1 MEFGGSLVG
10 GRRFFM
16 YLQYCTTST
25 TVRTE
30 TFWKFFPKIS
40 LTLSPADF
48 FKNASK
54 KNSPQTDCQRDGA
67 RKR

>member
-1 MEFGGSLVG
+1 MEFGGSWFVVRG
-10 GRRFFM
+10 SWSSFFM
-16 YLQYCTTST
+16 YLQYYS
-25 TVRTE
+25 TE